1 MRTNDFYYRITVD
14 PSKLFSG
21 VVSGHCRHYR
31 EELERMFGRA
41 ASYCSEQT
49 FFVTQQQLA
58 RFFYLRCA
66 LGKDNGVKNLNMT
79 RRPNNAPIEHGITD
93 LRANCESQD
102 ECANMACQSAS
113 RSACE
118 DPDKAVKLAKQLQLT
133 DQLLKEIH
141 RGGTLCLGE
150 LPLNSEHMKQV
161 LTAQRN
167 ALRQQ
172 VIQAITP
179 PPPAEAVEEVIHG

>member
-1 MRTNDFYYRITVD
+1 MRSNDFYYRITVD

-21 VVSGHCRHYR
+21 VVSSHCRHYR

-66 LGKDNGVKNLNMT
+66 LGKDNGVKNLNMA
-79 RRPNNAPIEHGITD
+79 RRPNSAPTEHGVTD
-93 LRANCESQD
+93 LRGNCEGLAECPSQ
-102 ECANMACQSAS
+102 ACQST
-113 RSACE
+113 CE
-118 DPDKAVKLAKQLQLT
+118 DPDKAVKLTRQLQLT
-133 DQLLKEIH
+133 DQLLGEIR

-150 LPLNSEHMKQV
+150 LSLNPDHMKQV

-172 VIQAITP
+172 IIQTITP